1 MKKIAL
7 ISLLII
13 AILAMSSMVFAATSF
28 SDVKNTKY
36 ETAVTKL
43 ASSKIVNGFED
54 GTFRPGENVTRA
66 QMAKL
71 LVEALSLKNV
81 TGVALTQFPDVTS
94 SNWFYSYVKTAVD
107 NKIIVGYPDGTFK
120 PNDNVTFAECMAM
133 IIRAMKLEDSMTDK
147 TWPTAYMTK
156 ANQLGLLNNVTYTDA
171 NNPASRGE
179 ISISLYNM
187 VTKIENDKKQEDLDK
202 IEKDQKAVEE
212 AKKNA
217 YTFGVCTD
225 TSITSSYYYAIVQ
238 GIKSKQEIYSIK
250 GSKSLTDS
258 KVEAL
263 NDSVIAY
270 KDSDD
275 GLKIDVYYTHSSLD
289 KAKVITSVSNDVVTF
304 KDGDKWD
311 TTTKAIKD
319 KFLTYSFV
327 RVTVSIDDDSE
338 YGFTFS
344 KTSSLGIGI
353 TKADFNKTERV
364 IVDDTNKIVLI
375 VKGFSNTD
383 TFKNGYLNSDDS
395 DTSGYKY
402 GYVTK
407 TGTRSK
413 VDYAKIDK
421 IEYDVASSSSDFEED
436 TYVVFTEK
444 NDEIKLVKSFGTS
457 DLDERADIVSSV
469 SGKRGEQTIKYKGS
483 SSSVDYYTKSNT
495 SKYKSYKV
503 VIMEISPASKN
514 SLTVDNHYTEDSLED
529 VLFSVGDRVI
539 IDSKTKV
546 FIIFTGLEYDSSVK
560 KGKYY
565 SPDETEKEENKYY
578 TMSYGWATGKS
589 ISGVALPS
597 SEKAKVNTKYT
608 VKFPSDNRYT
618 YTSNKGTSFTVT
630 GDTKILITPKEKKS
644 YTVTYKLASG
654 LSTGVVT
661 LPSDEKVYEGN
672 SYTVKVPTA
681 TGYNVTAS
689 PSGTITVKGN
699 TTVTISY
706 TQKSKYTVTYKLA
719 SGLSTG
725 VVTLPKDAQ
734 VYAGDKYTVAVPS
747 AAGYTVSASPSG
759 TITVNGNTTITISYA
774 KKSSVAEAEAAV
786 AAAQKEYDT
795 AKSNYDKAEKD
806 YKSVK
811 SSYDAA
817 KKAYDDAKAAVT
829 AAEKALSELNKE
841 IQSLEQKANEAAN
854 NVKNAK
860 TELDAANY
868 NLEHLPSDA
877 SDDEKASA
885 QKRVEDAETAYSSA
899 ISANSKANSALATAK
914 AKVPAAEKA
923 IEDAEK
929 TKGEK
934 AIAYTDAEEAL
945 ESAEAKLKPY
955 KDALDSAS
963 SKLEAAKKALEEA
976 KKA

>member
-156 ANQLGLLNNVTYTDA
+156 ATQLGLLSNVTYADV
-171 NNPASRGE
+171 NSPASRGE

-187 VTKIENDKKQEDLDK
+187 VTKIENDNKQAEMDK
-202 IEKDQKAVEE
+202 IEQDQKAVEE

-263 NDSVIAY
+263 EDTVIAY

-289 KAKVITSVSNDVVTF
+289 KAKIITSVSNDIVTF

-364 IVDDTNKIVLI
+364 LVDDTNKIVLI

-383 TFKNGYLNSDDS
+383 TIKNGYLNSDDS

-436 TYVVFTEK
+436 TYVVFTET

-565 SPDETEKEENKYY
+565 SPDETEEEENKYY

-630 GDTKILITPKEKKS
+630 GDTKILITPKAKAS
-644 YTVTYKLASG
+644 YKVTYVLASG
-654 LSTGVVT
+654 TTSNMVT
-661 LPSDEKVYEGN
+661 LPSPNPETVYAGN
-672 SYTVKVPTA
+672 SYTIKTPTA
-681 TGYNVTAS
+681 KTGYKVTSVS
-689 PSGTITVKGN
+689 PSGTKTISGNITVTVACEAKKTYKVKYVVTGDSASKITKPADETVYEGDSYTIKTISPISGYTITVSPN
-699 TTVTISY
+699 GTKTITSDLTVTITCNKNAPSPDVAARIKELKEVEIPNLTTAY
-706 TQKSKYTVTYKLA
+706 NSAKSESDAAKSTLDAKTKALDNAITNYNNQVKAKESADKALA
-719 SGLSTG
+719 NIENEIKDLKIARS
-725 VVTLPKDAQ
+725 DAQ
-734 VYAGDKYTVAVPS
+734 DA
-747 AAGYTVSASPSG
+747 
-759 TITVNGNTTITISYA
+759 
-774 KKSSVAEAEAAV
+774 
-786 AAAQKEYDT
+786 
-795 AKSNYDKAEKD
+795 
-806 YKSVK
+806 
-811 SSYDAA
+811 YDAA
-817 KKAYDDAKAAVT
+817 KEAWENASEEEKAAKKAAMDAAKDDLDAAKSALSDAESEKELLEANASAQAKSLQNAETAKNQAQSEKNTAESNYNSKLGITNSTKKALDDAKAEL
-829 AAEKALSELNKE
+829 AE
-841 IQSLEQKANEAAN
+841 LE
-854 NVKNAK
+854 
-860 TELDAANY
+860 
-868 NLEHLPSDA
+868 
-877 SDDEKASA
+877 
-885 QKRVEDAETAYSSA
+885 
-899 ISANSKANSALATAK
+899 
-914 AKVPAAEKA
+914 
-923 IEDAEK
+923 
-929 TKGEK
+929 G
-934 AIAYTDAEEAL
+934 
-945 ESAEAKLKPY
+945 
-955 KDALDSAS
+955 
-963 SKLEAAKKALEEA
+963 
-976 KKA
+976 